1 MEAIEAKKRTIE
13 YNYYLLHVT
22 PFSLESDASKKT
34 TDANT
39 QVELP
44 VVYLKP
50 GHFIKLDTYAL
61 THSAS
66 SRPYGWCI
74 VCKVYTVLY

>member
-1 MEAIEAKKRTIE
+1 MEAVEAKKRTIE

-22 PFSLESDASKKT
+22 PISLEPDNAKT
-34 TDANT
+34 VTDANT

-61 THSAS
+61 THSAT
-66 SRPYGWCI
+66 SRLYGMY
-74 VCKVYTVLY
+74 VD